1 MSRVCSVNP
10 TTLPSRTDDVDAIV
24 TAWHRERPDLDLAP
38 LHVLSRVT
46 RLARRLDQA
55 RREAFAGLGLEIWE
69 FDVLSALRRTGA
81 PYRLS
86 PGQLLDATLVTS
98 GTMTNRVDRLSE
110 RGLVRRLPSPRD
122 RRGVLVELTP
132 AGAQCVDGALAAL
145 LEQERAILAVLSP
158 HDQEQLA
165 DALRTLHTALG

>member
-1 MSRVCSVNP
+1 MNP

-55 RREAFAGLGLEIWE
+55 RREAFAGLGMEIWE
-69 FDVLSALRRTGA
+69 FDVLSPYRRTGA
-81 PYRLS
+81 PYRLT